1 MSGQQILLKI
11 EFLRIQTFL
20 FAIPRLKPMLGANAL
35 LGRVIRYEL
44 PKLAGYRPASH
55 SAPSPQSAD
64 PLEKALHQLALYHP
78 QIIINRRRDDPE
90 GLRKSGILTRDGG
103 HFQAVFNSPQ
113 EAEVFQERATTIITE
128 RLPGLR
134 FEIELQELQSGQPLR
149 TRPTETTTNIAELP
163 HFRVCEET
171 GTDMASVLDRDDKA
185 RSRRAAALMDAG
197 KAFQHGSRKGHQS
210 RLPGYDIISLLQN
223 QFPGYGQIPVPEDLQ
238 QLAGPGGY
246 IAVIH
251 ADGNSIGERRRRWAD
266 TMPQID
272 RIACE
277 THNETFFQA
286 MRRAI
291 RTSLVGALDDVFAT
305 ELNGI
310 NHLPYQ
316 VLMLGGDDLVLVCQ
330 ARFALAFVRRYAE
343 HLQNHPIPW
352 QHGETRPISIGA
364 GVAIARYSIPFHR
377 LHSLA
382 EQLASSA
389 KQLYRLQPRD
399 DQNVLPER
407 SVVDWLVTTASWA
420 DSPAAHRQR
429 HQLLHYRV
437 GATTE
442 TLALTGKPYF
452 ILPTAEPTPP
462 TLDTLAGLLDAA
474 KALRNLNAS
483 SHPDQQTLARSQ
495 LKNLAQA
502 LHQGRRSAQMAFRNL
517 PEAIRKSLQAPDSG
531 GLTAENLFFHD
542 RGFPDHHYLSRFPDV
557 LELMEIEQLGRK
569 DRRAQEEAP

>member
-1 MSGQQILLKI
+1 MPGQQILLKI

-35 LGRVIRYEL
+35 LGRVMRYEL
-44 PKLAGYRPASH
+44 PKLAGYRPAKH
-55 SAPSPQSAD
+55 SKLFPHSAD
-64 PLEKALHQLALYHP
+64 PLEKALYTLASHDN

-90 GLRKSGILTRDGG
+90 GLRESGILTRDGG
-103 HFQAVFNSPQ
+103 HFQAVFNNPQ
-113 EAEVFQERATTIITE
+113 EAEAFRERATTIITE

-134 FEIELQELQSGQPLR
+134 FEIELYELQSGQPLR

-171 GTDMASVLDRDDKA
+171 GTEMASVLDRDDKA
-185 RSRRAAALMDAG
+185 RSRRAAALMEAG
-197 KAFQHGSRKGHQS
+197 KAFQQGSRKGHQS
-210 RLPGYDIISLLQN
+210 HLPGYDIISLLQN
-223 QFPGYGQIPVPEDLQ
+223 QFPGYSQIPAPEDLQ

-266 TMPQID
+266 TVPKTD
-272 RIACE
+272 RMAYE
-277 THNETFFQA
+277 AHNETFFHA

-291 RTSLVGALDDVFAT
+291 RTSLVGALEDVFAT
-305 ELNGI
+305 ELNDS

-364 GVAIARYSIPFHR
+364 GVAIARYNIPVHR
-377 LHSLA
+377 LHRLA

-389 KQLYRLQPRD
+389 KQLYRLQRRD

-429 HQLLHYRV
+429 HQLLRYPV

-452 ILPTAEPTPP
+452 ILPAATPSSPTPE
-462 TLDTLAGLLDAA
+462 TLAGLLDAA
-474 KALRNLNAS
+474 KTLLSLSVSPRA
-483 SHPDQQTLARSQ
+483 DQQPLARSQ

-517 PEAIRKSLQAPDSG
+517 PEAIRHSLQAQDSG

-542 RGFPDHHYLSRFPDV
+542 SGFPDHHYLSRFPDL